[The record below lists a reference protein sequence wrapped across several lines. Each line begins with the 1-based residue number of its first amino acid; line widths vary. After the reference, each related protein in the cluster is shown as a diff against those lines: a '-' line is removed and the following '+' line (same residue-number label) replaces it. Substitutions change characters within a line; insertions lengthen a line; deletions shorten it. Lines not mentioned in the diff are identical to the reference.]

1 MSKVLN
7 IVSHSE
13 AETLALGE
21 KMAAMI
27 PDGKIAVLSG
37 ELGAGKTIF
46 VKGLARGMG
55 IKDEMATSPTFNIVH
70 EYHGER
76 ELYHFDL
83 YRLTDTAELN
93 EIGWDDYL
101 QRPGVVVVEWGEK
114 AGKFL
119 PEVYYLIEFRSLSDN
134 EREINVSLIGK

>member
-1 MSKVLN
+1 
-7 IVSHSE
+7 
-13 AETLALGE
+13 
-21 KMAAMI
+21 MAALI
-27 PDGKIAVLSG
+27 TDGELVALSG

-55 IKDEMATSPTFNIVH
+55 IKEETITSPTFNIVH

-101 QRPGVVVVEWGEK
+101 QRQGIVVVEWGEK
-114 AGKFL
+114 AGELL
-119 PEVYYLIEFRSLSDN
+119 PEVYYLIEFHSPNDN